1 MSARSHVADVVEAT
15 GFRVIPAPVDLDAV
29 TAPTVVLY
37 REKVEPSPAAL
48 GKRLSTLAVWVLD
61 PRQDP
66 RAAED
71 PLDASLDD
79 VLAAL
84 DSDASLAWAEA
95 ERGTYADKWPAYR
108 ITLTIIESR

>member
-1 MSARSHVADVVEAT
+1 MSARAYVADVLEPT
-15 GFRVIPAPVDLDAV
+15 GFRIVAAPVDLDAV
-29 TAPTVVLY
+29 PAPTIILY
-37 REKVEPSPAAL
+37 REKVEPSTAAL
-48 GKRLSTLAVWVLD
+48 GMRLSTLAVWVLD

-84 DSDASLAWAEA
+84 DSDTSLAWSEA
-95 ERGTYADKWPAYR
+95 VRGTYADKWPAYQ
-108 ITLTIIESR
+108 ITVSLIESR